1 MAKHSMMSKG
11 QTDARVFGLEFIGS
25 IFYLILAYMIAAD
38 EMPVSVVFTGSGAF
52 WLPLFA
58 GVAVVSAIGLFIFSF
73 TYLSEPAII
82 SGEHTKNLGLDL
94 AVITGVT
101 FVAMTTGT
109 GYMVLAIGGFILSL
123 VGAMVGYRL

>member
-25 IFYLILAYMIAAD
+25 NFYLILAYMIAAD
-38 EMPVSVVFTGSGAF
+38 VMPVSVVFTGSGAF

-58 GVAVVSAIGLFIFSF
+58 GVAVVAAIGLFIFSF

>member
-25 IFYLILAYMIAAD
+25 IFYLILAYMIVAD
-38 EMPVSVVFTGSGAF
+38 VMPVSVVFTGSGAF

-123 VGAMVGYRL
+123 VGAMIGYRL